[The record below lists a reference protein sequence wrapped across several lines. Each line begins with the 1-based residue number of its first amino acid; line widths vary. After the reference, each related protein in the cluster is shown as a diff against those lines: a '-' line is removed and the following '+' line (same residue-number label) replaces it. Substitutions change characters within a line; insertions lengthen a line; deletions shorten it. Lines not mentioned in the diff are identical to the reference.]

1 MSYHSVPHFSHM
13 NEDLSHAL
21 FDETRGRHIMY
32 LLTEDKKKDEH
43 VIKAF
48 QEGAE
53 GFHKG
58 DLVFVQTGIS
68 NKHDHIGSLLG
79 ITDANKLP
87 QLWIITPTSYGAIKY
102 PLTNHSDKI
111 DPHQLTPSDVV
122 QFADE
127 F

>member
-1 MSYHSVPHFSHM
+1 M